1 MKEKNGGFYM
11 TEFVNL
17 DRFGAKSRHYHIYRI
32 RSTYLDHQP
41 HYHDY
46 YQICFVVSGELQHI
60 QPSESVRLSAGDAF
74 LVPPGFVHALHF
86 ENTRSEIYSLAF
98 EWDLFSPSFPQSEIG
113 RFLKGIQ
120 EGDPKSIGMRLR
132 TILDKDQRRHLQN
145 ILDCLIWQQDKNA
158 PELLSA
164 APSLVACALQLLAQ
178 SYYSQP
184 QNAPHAPTARD
195 TGTVEQCL
203 EYIDTH
209 FRQELSL
216 DGLCKQFGLSRSVFC
231 AAFPQL
237 SGLPL
242 RQYIA
247 QKRILEAQ
255 MLIRSQRDLTLSQV
269 AALVGFQ
276 DDTTFYR
283 NFLKIAGV
291 TPSQY
296 RNLWDAR

>member
-1 MKEKNGGFYM
+1 MP
-11 TEFVNL
+11 EFVNL

-41 HYHDY
+41 HYHNY

-60 QPSESVRLSAGDAF
+60 QKSVTVRLGTADAF

-98 EWDLFSPSFPQSEIG
+98 EWELFGPGFAQSETG
-113 RFLKGIQ
+113 RFLHRLQ
-120 EGDPKSIGMRLR
+120 EGDPKSIDVRLR
-132 TILDKDQRRHLQN
+132 TALDKQQRKHLQN
-145 ILDCLIWQQDKNA
+145 ILDTLIWQQ
-158 PELLSA
+158 ESQVSQVLSA
-164 APSLVACALQLLAQ
+164 APSLVTSALQLLIQ
-178 SYYSQP
+178 SYYAQP
-184 QNAPHAPTARD
+184 QNAPHTPTPRD
-195 TGTVEQCL
+195 VGTVEQCL
-203 EYIDTH
+203 EYVDAH
-209 FRQELSL
+209 FREELSL
-216 DGLCKQFGLSRSVFC
+216 AEICKQFGLSRSVFC

-247 QKRILEAQ
+247 QKRISEAQ
-255 MLIRSQRDLTLSQV
+255 LLLRSHRELSLSQV
-269 AALVGFQ
+269 ASFVGYQ

-283 NFLKIAGV
+283 NFLRITGV

-296 RNLWDAR
+296 RNLWDTR

>member
-1 MKEKNGGFYM
+1 M

-17 DRFGAKSRHYHIYRI
+17 NQFGAKARHYHIYRI
-32 RSTYLDHQP
+32 RSTCLDHQP

-60 QPSESVRLSAGDAF
+60 HQSETVRLTAGNAF
-74 LVPPGFVHALHF
+74 IVPPGFVHALHF

-98 EWDLFSPSFPQSEIG
+98 EWDLFSPGFSQSEAG
-113 RFLKGIQ
+113 RFLTALHA
-120 EGDPKSIGMRLR
+120 GDPKSIGMRLR
-132 TILDKDQRRHLQN
+132 TVLDKKQRQHLQN
-145 ILDCLIWQQDKNA
+145 ILDCLIWQQKEA
-158 PELLSA
+158 PGTLSA
-164 APSLVACALQLLAQ
+164 APNLVASALQLLIQ

-184 QNAPHAPTARD
+184 QNAPTPLPARD
-195 TGTVEQCL
+195 AGTVEQCL
-203 EYIDTH
+203 EYIDAH
-209 FRQELSL
+209 FRDELSL

-231 AAFPQL
+231 VAFPQL

-247 QKRILEAQ
+247 QKRIGEAQ
-255 MLIRSQRDLTLSQV
+255 MLIRSQRELSLSQV
-269 AALVGFQ
+269 ASSVGYQ

-296 RNLWDAR
+296 RNLWERL

>member
-1 MKEKNGGFYM
+1 MP
-11 TEFVNL
+11 EFVNL
-17 DRFGAKSRHYHIYRI
+17 DRFDAKHRHYHIYRI

-60 QPSESVRLSAGDAF
+60 QQSGSVRLSAGDAF

-98 EWDLFSPSFPQSEIG
+98 EWDLFSPGFPQSEAG
-113 RFLKGIQ
+113 RFLSALHA
-120 EGDPKSIGMRLR
+120 GDPKSIGMRLR
-132 TILDKDQRRHLQN
+132 TVLDKEQRKHLQN
-145 ILDCLIWQQDKNA
+145 ILDCLIWQQQDGASGN
-158 PELLSA
+158 LSA
-164 APSLVACALQLLAQ
+164 APNLVASILQLLIQ

-184 QNAPHAPTARD
+184 QNAPHVPTPRD
-195 TGTVEQCL
+195 AGTVEQCL

-209 FRQELSL
+209 FREELSL
-216 DGLCKQFGLSRSVFC
+216 SELCKQFGLSRSVFC

-247 QKRILEAQ
+247 QKRIAEAQ
-255 MLIRSQRDLTLSQV
+255 ILIRSQRDLTLSQV
-269 AALVGFQ
+269 AASVGYL

-283 NFLKIAGV
+283 NFLKIVGV

-296 RNLWDAR
+296 RSLWDAR

>member
-1 MKEKNGGFYM
+1 M

-17 DRFGAKSRHYHIYRI
+17 ERFGAAQRHYHIYRI
-32 RSTYLDHQP
+32 RSTYLDHRA

-60 QPSESVRLSAGDAF
+60 QQNETVRLNAGDAF

-98 EWDLFSPSFPQSEIG
+98 DWDLFPPGFAQSEAG
-113 RFLKGIQ
+113 RFLSALHA
-120 EGDPKSIGMRLR
+120 GDPKHIGMRLR
-132 TILDKDQRRHLQN
+132 TVLDKSQRRHLQN
-145 ILDCLIWQQDKNA
+145 LLDCLIGQQQVQ
-158 PELLSA
+158 PPLYLSA
-164 APSLVACALQLLAQ
+164 APNLVASALYLLIQ

-184 QNAPHAPTARD
+184 QNAPHTPAPRD
-195 TGTVEQCL
+195 AGTMEQCL

-209 FRQELSL
+209 FREELTLS
-216 DGLCKQFGLSRSVFC
+216 DLCKKFGLSRSVFC

-247 QKRILEAQ
+247 RKRITEAQ
-255 MLIRSQRDLTLSQV
+255 ILLRSQGTLSLSQV
-269 AALVGFQ
+269 ASLVGYQ

-296 RNLWDAR
+296 RSLWEER

>member
-1 MKEKNGGFYM
+1 MP
-11 TEFVNL
+11 EFSSL
-17 DRFGAKSRHYHIYRI
+17 ERFNAKSRHYHIYRT
-32 RSTYLDHQP
+32 RSTSLDHQP

-60 QPSESVRLSAGDAF
+60 QQNQAVRLIAGDAF

-98 EWDLFSPSFPQSEIG
+98 EWDLFSPNFPQSEIG
-113 RFLKGIQ
+113 RFLNGIQ
-120 EGDPKSIGMRLR
+120 KSDPQSIGMRLR

-184 QNAPHAPTARD
+184 QNIPQDPPAQN
-195 TGTVEQCL
+195 TGAIEKCL

-237 SGLPL
+237 SGRPL

-247 QKRILEAQ
+247 RKRISEAQ

>member
-1 MKEKNGGFYM
+1 MP
-11 TEFVNL
+11 EFVNL
-17 DRFGAKSRHYHIYRI
+17 DRLGAKERHYHIYRI
-32 RSTYLDHQP
+32 RSTRLDHQS

-60 QPSESVRLSAGDAF
+60 QQNEAVRLTAGDAF

-98 EWDLFSPSFPQSEIG
+98 EWDLFSPSFPQSDAG
-113 RFLKGIQ
+113 RFLTALHA
-120 EGDPKSIGMRLR
+120 GDPKSIGMRLR
-132 TILDKDQRRHLQN
+132 TVLDKEQRRHLQN
-145 ILDCLIWQQDKNA
+145 ILDCLIWQQQENT
-158 PELLSA
+158 PYFLSA
-164 APSLVACALQLLAQ
+164 APNLVASALQLLIQ

-184 QNAPHAPTARD
+184 QNAPHTPTSRD
-195 TGTVEQCL
+195 AGTVEQCL

-209 FRQELSL
+209 FREEMSL
-216 DGLCKQFGLSRSVFC
+216 TDLCKRFGLSRSVFC

-247 QKRILEAQ
+247 QKRISEAQ
-255 MLIRSQRDLTLSQV
+255 MLIRSQRDLSLSQV
-269 AALVGFQ
+269 ASLVGYQ

-296 RNLWDAR
+296 RTLWENR

>member
-1 MKEKNGGFYM
+1 MP
-11 TEFVNL
+11 EFVNL
-17 DRFGAKSRHYHIYRI
+17 ERFHAKERHYHIYRI
-32 RSTYLDHQP
+32 RSTYLDHQS

-46 YQICFVVSGELQHI
+46 YQICFVVSGELQHMH
-60 QPSESVRLSAGDAF
+60 QNGAVRLSAGDAF
-74 LVPPGFVHALHF
+74 IVPPGFLHALHF

-98 EWDLFSPSFPQSEIG
+98 EWDLFSPGFSQSEAG
-113 RFLKGIQ
+113 HFLRALQ

-132 TILDKDQRRHLQN
+132 TMLDKVQRQHLQN
-145 ILDCLIWQQDKNA
+145 ILDCLIWQQESNTPDF
-158 PELLSA
+158 LSA
-164 APSLVACALQLLAQ
+164 APNLVASALQLLIQ

-184 QNAPHAPTARD
+184 QNAPHAPTPRD
-195 TGTVEQCL
+195 AGTVEQCL
-203 EYIDTH
+203 EYIDNH
-209 FRQELSL
+209 FREELSL
-216 DGLCKQFGLSRSVFC
+216 EDLCKRFGLSRSVFC

-247 QKRILEAQ
+247 QKRITEAQ
-255 MLIRSQRDLTLSQV
+255 MLIRSQRALSLSQV
-269 AALVGFQ
+269 AALVGYQ

-296 RNLWDAR
+296 RNLWEVG

>member
-1 MKEKNGGFYM
+1 MP
-11 TEFVNL
+11 EFVNL
-17 DRFGAKSRHYHIYRI
+17 ERFGAKDRHYHIYRI

-46 YQICFVVSGELQHI
+46 YQICFVVSGELQHM
-60 QPSESVRLSAGDAF
+60 QQSGAVRLSTADAF

-98 EWDLFSPSFPQSEIG
+98 EWDLFSPGFAQSETG
-113 RFLKGIQ
+113 RFLHRLQ
-120 EGDPKSIGMRLR
+120 EGDPKSIGVRLR
-132 TILDKDQRRHLQN
+132 TALDKQQRKYLQN
-145 ILDCLIWQQDKNA
+145 ILDTLIWQQEA
-158 PELLSA
+158 QVSQVLSA
-164 APSLVACALQLLAQ
+164 APSLVASALQLLIQ

-184 QNAPHAPTARD
+184 QNAPHAPTTRD
-195 TGTVEQCL
+195 VGTVEQCL
-203 EYIDTH
+203 EYVDTH
-209 FRQELSL
+209 FREELSL
-216 DGLCKQFGLSRSVFC
+216 TELCKRFGLSRSVFC

-247 QKRILEAQ
+247 QKRISEAQ
-255 MLIRSQRDLTLSQV
+255 LLIRSQRQLSLSQV
-269 AALVGFQ
+269 AQFVGYQ

-283 NFLKIAGV
+283 NFLRITGV

-296 RNLWDAR
+296 RNLWETQ

>member
-1 MKEKNGGFYM
+1 MP
-11 TEFVNL
+11 EFVNL
-17 DRFGAKSRHYHIYRI
+17 DRFDAKHRHYHIYRI

-41 HYHDY
+41 HYHNY

-60 QPSESVRLSAGDAF
+60 QQSGSVRLSAGDAF

-98 EWDLFSPSFPQSEIG
+98 EWDLFSPGFPQSEAG
-113 RFLKGIQ
+113 RFLSALHA
-120 EGDPKSIGMRLR
+120 GDPKSIGMRLR
-132 TILDKDQRRHLQN
+132 TVLDKEQRKHLQN
-145 ILDCLIWQQDKNA
+145 ILDCLIWQQQDGA
-158 PELLSA
+158 PGNLSA
-164 APSLVACALQLLAQ
+164 APNLVASILQLLIQ

-184 QNAPHAPTARD
+184 QNAPHVPTPRD
-195 TGTVEQCL
+195 AGTVEQCL

-209 FRQELSL
+209 FREELSL
-216 DGLCKQFGLSRSVFC
+216 SELCKQFGLSRSVFC

-247 QKRILEAQ
+247 QKRIAEAQ
-255 MLIRSQRDLTLSQV
+255 MLIRSQRALSLSQV
-269 AALVGFQ
+269 AALVGYQ
-276 DDTTFYR
+276 DETTFYR

-296 RNLWDAR
+296 RSLWETH

>member
-1 MKEKNGGFYM
+1 MP
-11 TEFVNL
+11 EFVNL
-17 DRFGAKSRHYHIYRI
+17 ERFGAKERHYHIYRI
-32 RSTYLDHQP
+32 RSSFVDHQP

-60 QPSESVRLSAGDAF
+60 QQNESVRLGAGDAF

-98 EWDLFSPSFPQSEIG
+98 EWDLFGPGFSQSEAG
-113 RFLKGIQ
+113 RFLHGLQ
-120 EGDPKSIGMRLR
+120 DGDPKSIGMRLR
-132 TILDKDQRRHLQN
+132 TILDKDQRKHLQN
-145 ILDCLIWQQDKNA
+145 ILDILIWQQKKA
-158 PELLSA
+158 SRILSA
-164 APSLVACALQLLAQ
+164 APNLVAGALQLLIQ

-184 QNAPHAPTARD
+184 QHAPHIPTPRD
-195 TGTVEQCL
+195 SGTVEQCL

-209 FRQELSL
+209 FREELSL
-216 DGLCKQFGLSRSVFC
+216 TELCKQFGLSRSVFC

-247 QKRILEAQ
+247 KKRISEAQ
-255 MLIRSQRDLTLSQV
+255 LLIRSQRELSLSQI
-269 AALVGFQ
+269 AAFVGYQ
-276 DDTTFYR
+276 DETTFYR
-283 NFLKIAGV
+283 NFLKVTGV

>member
-1 MKEKNGGFYM
+1 MP
-11 TEFVNL
+11 EFVNL
-17 DRFGAKSRHYHIYRI
+17 ERFGAKNRHYHIYRT
-32 RSTYLDHQP
+32 RSTNLDHQP

-60 QPSESVRLSAGDAF
+60 QQSQSVRLTAGDAF

-98 EWDLFSPSFPQSEIG
+98 EWDLFNPSFPHSEIG
-113 RFLKGIQ
+113 RFLSGIQ
-120 EGDPKSIGMRLR
+120 EGDPQTIGMRLR

-145 ILDCLIWQQDKNA
+145 ILDCLIWQHEKKTPDF
-158 PELLSA
+158 LSA
-164 APSLVACALQLLAQ
+164 APSLVTCALQLLAQ
-178 SYYSQP
+178 SYYNQP
-184 QNAPHAPTARD
+184 QNASHTPTARD
-195 TGTVEQCL
+195 TGTMEQCL

-247 QKRILEAQ
+247 QKRVSEAQ

-291 TPSQY
+291 APSQY

>member
-1 MKEKNGGFYM
+1 MA
-11 TEFVNL
+11 EFASL
-17 DRFGAKSRHYHIYRI
+17 DRFGAKARHYHIYRI
-32 RSTYLDHQP
+32 RSTYLDHQF
-41 HYHDY
+41 HYHNY

-60 QPSESVRLSAGDAF
+60 QQSETVRLSAGNAF
-74 LVPPGFVHALHF
+74 IVPPGFVHALHF

-98 EWDLFSPSFPQSEIG
+98 EWDLFSPSFPQSEAG
-113 RFLKGIQ
+113 RFLSALHA
-120 EGDPKSIGMRLR
+120 GDPKSIGMRLR
-132 TILDKDQRRHLQN
+132 TVLDKEQRQHLQN
-145 ILDCLIWQQDKNA
+145 ILDCLIWQQQNDA
-158 PELLSA
+158 PSYLSA
-164 APSLVACALQLLAQ
+164 APNLVASALQLLIQ

-184 QNAPHAPTARD
+184 HAPHAPVSRD
-195 TGTVEQCL
+195 AGTLEQCL

-216 DGLCKQFGLSRSVFC
+216 NELCKRFGMSRSVFC

-247 QKRILEAQ
+247 QKRITEAQ
-255 MLIRSQRDLTLSQV
+255 MLIRSQRELSLAQV
-269 AALVGFQ
+269 AALVGYQ

-283 NFLKIAGV
+283 NFLKITGV

-296 RNLWDAR
+296 RNLWEVR

>member
-1 MKEKNGGFYM
+1 MA
-11 TEFVNL
+11 EFVNL
-17 DRFGAKSRHYHIYRI
+17 ERFHAKARHYHIYRI

-41 HYHDY
+41 HYHNY

-60 QPSESVRLSAGDAF
+60 QQSQTVRLTAGNAF
-74 LVPPGFVHALHF
+74 IVPPGFVHALHF

-98 EWDLFSPSFPQSEIG
+98 EWDLFSPSFPQSEAG
-113 RFLKGIQ
+113 RFLSALHA
-120 EGDPKSIGMRLR
+120 GDPQSIGMRLR
-132 TILDKDQRRHLQN
+132 TVLDKEQRKHLQN
-145 ILDCLIWQQDKNA
+145 ILDCLIWQQQDDGPNI
-158 PELLSA
+158 LSA
-164 APSLVACALQLLAQ
+164 APNLVASVLQLLIQ

-184 QNAPHAPTARD
+184 QNAPHTPTSRD
-195 TGTVEQCL
+195 AGTVEQCL

-209 FRQELSL
+209 FREDLSL
-216 DGLCKQFGLSRSVFC
+216 NELCKQFGLSRSVFC

-247 QKRILEAQ
+247 QKRIAEAQ
-255 MLIRSQRDLTLSQV
+255 MLIRSQRELSLSQIC
-269 AALVGFQ
+269 ALVGYQ

-296 RNLWDAR
+296 RNLWELR

>member
-1 MKEKNGGFYM
+1 MA
-11 TEFVNL
+11 EFVNL
-17 DRFGAKSRHYHIYRI
+17 ERFHAKARHYHIYRI

-41 HYHDY
+41 HYHNY

-60 QPSESVRLSAGDAF
+60 QQRETVRLTAGNAF
-74 LVPPGFVHALHF
+74 IVPPGFIHALHF
-86 ENTRSEIYSLAF
+86 ENTRSEVYSLAF
-98 EWDLFSPSFPQSEIG
+98 EWDLFGPGFSQSEAG
-113 RFLKGIQ
+113 RFLTGLHAK
-120 EGDPKSIGMRLR
+120 DPRHIGMRLR
-132 TILDKDQRRHLQN
+132 TVLDNPQRQHLQN
-145 ILDCLIWQQDKNA
+145 ILDCLIWQQQEKIPDFV
-158 PELLSA
+158 SA
-164 APSLVACALQLLAQ
+164 APNLVASALQLLIQ

-184 QNAPHAPTARD
+184 QNAPHTPTARD

-203 EYIDTH
+203 EYIDAH
-209 FRQELSL
+209 FREALSL
-216 DGLCKQFGLSRSVFC
+216 NELCKQFGMSRSVFC

-247 QKRILEAQ
+247 QKRIAEAQ
-255 MLIRSQRDLTLSQV
+255 MLIRSQKQLSLSEV
-269 AALVGFQ
+269 ATSVGYQ

-296 RNLWDAR
+296 RCLWEDQ

>member
-1 MKEKNGGFYM
+1 MP
-11 TEFVNL
+11 EFASL
-17 DRFGAKSRHYHIYRI
+17 EQFGAKSRHYHIYRI
-32 RSTYLDHQP
+32 RSTCLDHQP

-46 YQICFVVSGELQHI
+46 YQVCFVVSGELQHI
-60 QPSESVRLSAGDAF
+60 QQNQSVRLTAGDAF

-86 ENTRSEIYSLAF
+86 EHTRSEIYSLAF
-98 EWDLFSPSFPQSEIG
+98 EWDLFSPNFPQTEIG
-113 RFLKGIQ
+113 RFLNGIQ

-132 TILDKDQRRHLQN
+132 TILDKNQRRHLQN
-145 ILDCLIWQQDKNA
+145 ILDCLIWQQEKKA
-158 PELLSA
+158 PDFLSA
-164 APSLVACALQLLAQ
+164 APNLVTCALQLLAQ

-184 QNAPHAPTARD
+184 QNAPHAPAARD

-247 QKRILEAQ
+247 KKRITEAQ
-255 MLIRSQRDLTLSQV
+255 MLIRSQRALSLSQV
-269 AALVGFQ
+269 AALVGYQ

-283 NFLKIAGV
+283 NFLKVAGV

-296 RNLWDAR
+296 RNLWDRL

>member
-1 MKEKNGGFYM
+1 MA
-11 TEFVNL
+11 EFVDLN
-17 DRFGAKSRHYHIYRI
+17 RFGAQERHYHIYRI
-32 RSTYLDHQP
+32 RSTYLDHQS
-41 HYHDY
+41 HYHNY

-60 QPSESVRLSAGDAF
+60 QQSGAVRLSAGDAF

-98 EWDLFSPSFPQSEIG
+98 EWDLFSPGFSQSEAG
-113 RFLKGIQ
+113 RFLHSLHA
-120 EGDPKSIGMRLR
+120 GDPKSIGMRLR
-132 TILDKDQRRHLQN
+132 TILDKNQRRHLQN
-145 ILDCLIWQQDKNA
+145 ILDCLIWQQQA
-158 PELLSA
+158 QTSPVLSA
-164 APSLVACALQLLAQ
+164 ASNLVASALQLLIQ

-195 TGTVEQCL
+195 AGTVEQCL

-209 FRQELSL
+209 FREELSL
-216 DGLCKQFGLSRSVFC
+216 TDLCKRFGLSRSVFC

-247 QKRILEAQ
+247 QKRIGEAQ
-255 MLIRSQRDLTLSQV
+255 LLIRSQRELSLSQV
-269 AALVGFQ
+269 AALVGYQ

-283 NFLKIAGV
+283 NFLKITGV

-296 RNLWDAR
+296 RNLWGNR